1 MIWQVEKMAQRER
14 EHEEMLSY
22 MRDLHQENMKLKVQ
36 LQEAEE
42 RERYATP
49 DGSLAASKGGD
60 GRWPKSGG
68 HETRD
73 DRPGDD
79 LRREMTGPGEE
90 FRKSLRV
97 FGMPGDATGSPPR
110 ARPRSRSPTRG
121 SPQQS
126 TSSQDPTVQTM
137 LKLMQGM
144 QQMQQALMNQQAG
157 RRSGADDHRED
168 EYVRG
173 SVELH
178 KLAEWA
184 PESAPVDFQDGTST
198 TDG

>member
-1 MIWQVEKMAQRER
+1 MQLLMGLLQLRRVEMVGGQRAVG
-14 EHEEMLSY
+14 
-22 MRDLHQENMKLKVQ
+22 MR
-36 LQEAEE
+36 
-42 RERYATP
+42 
-49 DGSLAASKGGD
+49 
-60 GRWPKSGG
+60 
-68 HETRD
+68 RD

-184 PESAPVDFQDGTST
+184 PESAPVDFQDWLLVLQPQMDAGDAGGQCMVQRAPGAIPTGEVAARSEGAGGAHG
-198 TDG
+198 D